1 MFVVPMTRH
10 ANHFNRSRSRLLDEQ
25 FFNQVAAP
33 ACRTESTTAARTPA
47 LDVTETDATYN
58 VRLDMPGVA
67 KDEVKIT
74 IEGKRVTVTAN
85 AADTVPQAKAEADT
99 TGERLIYSERS
110 APSYARSF
118 KLPAEL
124 NEADSSARM
133 EHGVLTLTL
142 AKRSAGKAAQITVN

>member
-10 ANHFNRSRSRLLDEQ
+10 ANHFNRSMSRLLDEQ
-25 FFNQVAAP
+25 FFDRLASP
-33 ACRTESTTAARTPA
+33 ACRNDAATAARSPA
-47 LDVTETDATYN
+47 LDVTETEASYN

-74 IEGKRVTVTAN
+74 IEGKLVTVSAT
-85 AADTVPQAKAEADT
+85 AADTVPQDKNDT
-99 TGERLIYSERS
+99 ERLIYSERP
-110 APSYARSF
+110 ATSYARSF

-124 NEADSSARM
+124 NEAESSARM